1 MVRRYMIAGFVLVCF
16 MCAYISR
23 TLPSLENTDYA
34 VSIRIAADNNAE
46 KMSNVRLYVANLLD
60 YRGSSEQIL
69 ETEVYDYRISSVEE
83 MMPLYKEESKR
94 ELSLSHIKQIILD
107 GASMPNKKET
117 EELLLELSEYVNLSD
132 NVRVKLEG
140 DLYPDIQR
148 DENNTIGFREL
159 IKTIYKGESLYQNE
173 KGAYIYG

>member
-34 VSIRIAADNNAE
+34 VSIKIAADNNAE

-107 GASMPNKKET
+107 GASMQNKKET
-117 EELLLELSEYVNLSD
+117 
-132 NVRVKLEG
+132 
-140 DLYPDIQR
+140 
-148 DENNTIGFREL
+148 
-159 IKTIYKGESLYQNE
+159 
-173 KGAYIYG
+173 